1 MCIQSEDACVMAKT
15 RTLAERRRRIGGA
28 RARSGTRVQIRR
40 VYDEPSSGEGVRVL
54 IDRLWPRGI
63 AKAARR
69 WERWMPEI
77 APSNELRKWYG
88 HDPARFGEFE
98 RRYRDEL
105 AGRADAIAALRS
117 EARGGGVTLLTATR
131 EPALSHATVLQKL
144 LSRGRSPRR

>member
-1 MCIQSEDACVMAKT
+1 MAKT
-15 RTLAERRRRIGGA
+15 RTSLAERRRRGGGA
-28 RARSGTRVQIRR
+28 RARPGTRVQIRR
-40 VYDEPSSGEGVRVL
+40 VYDEPSSGEGVRIL

-105 AGRADAIAALRS
+105 AGRADAVAALRS
-117 EARGGGVTLLTATR
+117 EARRGGVTLLTATR
-131 EPALSHATVLQKL
+131 EPALSHATVLRKL
-144 LSRGRSPRR
+144 LSRGRPAPR